1 MAIGEHAT
9 ANVDLRR
16 VGDRIETLLAE
27 VRDGDPAAADRAE
40 ELVGLLMEFYG
51 SGLRRLLAIVDEGGA
66 LGPDVLD
73 RLVDD
78 QLVASLLIL
87 HRLHPLPVEAR
98 VQRALDGVRPY
109 LGSHGGDVEIVAI
122 EGDAVR
128 VRMGGTCQGC
138 ASSAVTLRYAIED
151 AILAAAP
158 EIARVDAEA
167 EAADDV
173 AAGGG
178 PQLIQLEPRRRPGAG
193 VPEPSAGASPAPRWA
208 TIDAHDAPARIGV
221 AGVEVGGEHVV
232 LCRPGDDDALFAYR
246 DRCPGC
252 GASLAAAAV
261 LASTLACASCGR
273 AFDVRLA
280 GRATDGGDLHLDPL
294 PLLADDGRIRV
305 AVATGLPV

>member
-1 MAIGEHAT
+1 MAIGEHA
-9 ANVDLRR
+9 AASGDPRR
-16 VGDRIETLLAE
+16 VGDRIEALLGE
-27 VRDGDPAAADRAE
+27 IRDGDPAAADRAE
-40 ELVGLLMEFYG
+40 ELVGLLMQFYG
-51 SGLRRLLAIVDEGGA
+51 SGLRRLLAILEEGRA
-66 LGPDVLD
+66 LGPEVLD

-87 HRLHPLPVEAR
+87 HGLHPLPVEAR

-138 ASSAVTLRYAIED
+138 TSSAVTLRYAIED

-167 EAADDV
+167 ADDAAV
-173 AAGGG
+173 AGG
-178 PQLIQLEPRRRPGAG
+178 PQLIQLDPRRGPAAE
-193 VPEPSAGASPAPRWA
+193 VPERAGGTSQAPGWA
-208 TIDAHDAPARIGV
+208 TIDARAAPAGIGV
-221 AGVEVGGEHVV
+221 AGVEVGGERVV

-261 LASTLACASCGR
+261 HASNLACAVCGR

-305 AVATGLPV
+305 AVPNGLPA